1 MTEQE
6 ILHQLQ
12 DIFTDVLDNEDIQLT
27 DASSADDIEEWDSI
41 NHIQLIVAVEKHF
54 KVKFNNAE
62 IQRWKKVGDMIA
74 SIKAKLG

>member
-62 IQRWKKVGDMIA
+62 IQRWKKVGDMIV

>member
-12 DIFTDVLDNEDIQLT
+12 DIFTDVLDNENIQLT
-27 DASSADDIEEWDSI
+27 EASSADDIEEWDSI

-62 IQRWKKVGDMIA
+62 IQRWKKVGDMIS

>member
-54 KVKFNNAE
+54 KVKFNNVE

>member
-27 DASSADDIEEWDSI
+27 EASSADDIEEWDSI